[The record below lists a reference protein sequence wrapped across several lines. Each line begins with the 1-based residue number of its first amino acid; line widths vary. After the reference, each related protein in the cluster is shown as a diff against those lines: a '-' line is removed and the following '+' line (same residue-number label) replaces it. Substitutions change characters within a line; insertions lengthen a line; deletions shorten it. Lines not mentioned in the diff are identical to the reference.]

1 MKILLLILIAYL
13 LGSIQTGL
21 WIGKL
26 FFHINLREHGSGNTG
41 TTNTFRVLGKTAGTI
56 TFLVDMF
63 KGTLAVLLPIW
74 LGVTEVSPLI
84 IGFFAIIGHV
94 FPIFAGFKGGKAV
107 ATSAGVLLG
116 FAPLY
121 CVFLLLVFA
130 LTLYLTSMNSFS
142 SVTAANVG
150 LITLDVFTAIQYML
164 DGYDLFFFFVFFFL
178 FSRVSVSLGCLITLA
193 VFPAIHFLLDGYD
206 LIFTGVLT
214 IMALI
219 IIFRHTENMGRIR
232 RHQENLVPFGLNLTK
247 QNPNK

>member
-21 WIGKL
+21 WIGKV
-26 FFHINLREHGSGNTG
+26 FFHTNLREHGSGNTG

-56 TFLVDMF
+56 TFLVDML

-94 FPIFAGFKGGKAV
+94 FPFFTGFKGGKAV

-116 FAPLY
+116 FVPLY
-121 CVFLLLVFA
+121 FVFLLLVFA
-130 LTLYLTSMNSFS
+130 LTLYLTSMISFS
-142 SVTAANVG
+142 SITAAVVG
-150 LITLDVFTAIQYML
+150 LITLAT
-164 DGYDLFFFFVFFFL
+164 
-178 FSRVSVSLGCLITLA
+178 
-193 VFPAIHFLLDGYD
+193 FPAIHFLLDSYD
-206 LIFTGVLT
+206 PIFSAVLIIIVLV
-214 IMALI
+214 
-219 IIFRHTENMGRIR
+219 IIFRHTENIARIR
-232 RHQENLVPFGLNLTK
+232 NHRENLVPFGLNLTK